1 MKHKHW
7 LIIYDICDSKRLK
20 KVCDIVSCYG
30 WRVQQ
35 SVFESIVDFEHIII
49 IKKRIEKVIQG
60 NDFVAIVPLCN
71 SDWQKIERYGIV
83 QESIDHSQPF
93 VIL

>member
-1 MKHKHW
+1 MT
-7 LIIYDICDSKRLK
+7 SKP
-20 KVCDIVSCYG
+20 KVVEAPFE
-30 WRVQQ
+30 QPAQ

-60 NDFVAIVPLCN
+60 NDFVAIVPLCD